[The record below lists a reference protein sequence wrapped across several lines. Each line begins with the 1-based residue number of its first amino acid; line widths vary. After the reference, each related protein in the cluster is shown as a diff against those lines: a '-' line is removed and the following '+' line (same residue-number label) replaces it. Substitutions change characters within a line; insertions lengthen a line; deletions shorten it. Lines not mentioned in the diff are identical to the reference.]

1 MKFKGT
7 IIITDPC
14 YIIKDNTDDWDKC
27 DYGENLEALGFT
39 NYISESTL
47 YGDWSCTTY
56 CTPCKDV
63 KTQLENLIKLGD
75 TRWDLAEKYGKDSIQ
90 VKVYDDKIAEAS
102 AGLKEIG
109 RFCADAGMVCVFS
122 MSEVIKY
129 NPEFP
134 KWIEES
140 PWCVTV
146 IPDFDGEVEYYV
158 DKEDNAHIIGVGN
171 INFYTTQTGF

>member
-1 MKFKGT
+1 MYFKGD

-14 YIIKDNTDDWDKC
+14 YIMREDSNDWDKC
-27 DYGENLEALGFT
+27 DYSERMDRLGFT
-39 NYISESTL
+39 NYIAESTL

-56 CTPCKDV
+56 STPREDV
-63 KTQLENLIKLGD
+63 ENQIEELVKLD
-75 TRWDLAEKYGKDSIQ
+75 ADRWDSFSEYGEDSAQ
-90 VKVYDDKIAEAS
+90 VKIYDDKIAEAS

-109 RFCADAGMVCVFS
+109 RFCADAGMVCVLS